1 MAKLLIGQIFYLS
14 PSRIYPWP
22 SMFLIYINDISKNVK
37 LLPPPHVKNAR
48 IMLETSNLARKYT
61 HMQFP
66 KI

>member
-1 MAKLLIGQIFYLS
+1 
-14 PSRIYPWP
+14 
-22 SMFLIYINDISKNVK
+22 MFLIYINDISKNVK
-37 LLPPPHVKNAR
+37 LLPPPAPHVKNVR